1 MMLFKILII
10 KEIQLTSQFV
20 AYLIFALAGIWVEVL
35 FCLLALVVLGLGF
48 DFGESYWLQLLDTL
62 QLIGGQSLTF
72 GLIALH
78 CNKLLGINLLAFR

>member
-35 FCLLALVVLGLGF
+35 FCLLALVVLRLGF
-48 DFGESYWLQLLDTL
+48 GFSIRMVLSAVLVMLP
-62 QLIGGQSLTF
+62 I
-72 GLIALH
+72 
-78 CNKLLGINLLAFR
+78 